1 MKALRSHSCGQINE
15 TLIDQVITVSG
26 WAQRRRDHGGVIFID
41 LRDASGLL
49 QVVVDPDAKEAFAV
63 ADTVRNEHV
72 LQVTAKVRARPE
84 GTTNPDLPTGMVEVY
99 ATELQ
104 VLNRAEPIPFQL
116 DDDDTSEAVRLK
128 YRYLDLR
135 RDSMQKIFRLRSGVT
150 KFFRDFL
157 EAENFVDIETPIL
170 TKSTPEGARDYLV
183 PSRVHAGEFFALPQ
197 SPQLFKQLL
206 MVAGFE
212 RYYQIARCF
221 RDEDLRADRQPEFT
235 QLDIETSFMN
245 EEEIMD
251 MMETMIRDLFAAKL
265 NVQLPDAFPRMSYAD
280 AVEQYGIDRP
290 DLRIPLKLVSVT
302 DLMKGE
308 EFKVFSG
315 PANSEDGRIAALL
328 IPGGASRLSRK
339 EIDNYADFVS
349 NYGARGLAYIKVN
362 DVNNGREGLQS
373 PIVKNLSDTALDK
386 VMQRIGAQDGDLVFF
401 GADKAKIVNDSLA
414 ALRVK
419 IGHDLEL
426 VEGEW
431 SPMWVVD
438 FPMFEKDEDSGRWTS
453 LHHPFTAPKE
463 DQLEELSSDPGRVLS
478 RAYDMVLNG
487 TEIGGGSIR
496 IHQTEIQRRAF
507 TALGIDDDEAEEKFG
522 FLLDALRYGAPPHGG
537 IAFGIDRIVAM
548 MSGVESIRDVIAFPK
563 TQKASCLLTDAP
575 SGVDKTQLRDLHIR
589 LSAAAQAAQ
598 SPAQQGGDD
607 NQS

>member
-1 MKALRSHSCGQINE
+1 MKALRSHRCGEINE
-15 TLIDQVITVSG
+15 SLIDSVITVSG

-49 QVVVDPDAKEAFAV
+49 QVVVDPDAKEAFEI

-72 LQVTAKVRARPE
+72 LRVTAKVRARPE
-84 GTTNPDLPTGMVEVY
+84 GTTNSDMPTGMVEVY
-99 ATELQ
+99 ATEIE
-104 VLNRAEPIPFQL
+104 VLNRSEPIPFQL
-116 DDDDTSEAVRLK
+116 DEDEVGEAVRLK

-135 RDSMQKIFRLRSGVT
+135 RDNMQRIFRLRSRVT

-251 MMETMIRDLFAAKL
+251 LMETMIRDLFKQVL
-265 NVQLPDAFPRMSYAD
+265 DVDLPAEFPRMTYAQ

-290 DLRIPLKLVSVT
+290 DLRNPLLLVSVT
-302 DLMKGE
+302 DLVKNE

-315 PANSEDGRIAALL
+315 PANSEEGRVAALRV
-328 IPGGASRLSRK
+328 PKGATRLSRK
-339 EIDNYADFVS
+339 EIDNYTDYVA
-349 NYGARGLAYIKVN
+349 NYGAKGLAYIKVN
-362 DVNNGREGLQS
+362 DLAAGRDGLQS
-373 PIVKNLSDTALDK
+373 PIVKNLSDEALESM
-386 VMQRIGAQDGDLVFF
+386 MQRVGAEDGDLVFF
-401 GADKAKIVNDSLA
+401 GSDSAKIVNDSLA
-414 ALRVK
+414 ALRNK
-419 IGHDLEL
+419 LGEDLKL
-426 VEGEW
+426 NKGVW
-431 SPMWVVD
+431 APMWVVD
-438 FPMFEKDEDSGRWTS
+438 FPMFEKDAQSGNWTS
-453 LHHPFTAPKE
+453 LHHPFTAPKA
-463 DQLEELSSDPGRVLS
+463 DQIDGLATDPGSVLS

-496 IHQTEIQRRAF
+496 IHQPEVQKQAF
-507 TALGIDDDEAEEKFG
+507 TALGIDDAEAEEKFG

-537 IAFGIDRIVAM
+537 IAFGVDRVVAM
-548 MSGVESIRDVIAFPK
+548 MSGVDSIRDVIAFPK

-575 SGVDKTQLRDLHIR
+575 SAVDKTQLRDLHIR
-589 LSAAAQAAQ
+589 LSAAAQSAQ
-598 SPAQQGGDD
+598 SE
-607 NQS
+607 S